1 MGVSTM
7 FRKSLLGAVVAFS
20 ALGWGTAN
28 ATVYTLDPTQ
38 NNAGN
43 TVAASADVTVSGDL
57 LTIVLT
63 NLSPSLSA
71 ANQALS
77 DFLINFSTDI
87 TGVSSFTQ
95 DGSRITVNSDGST
108 TPFAGPPTRWDPFIR
123 GGGNLYLTALGNG
136 SPSDMIAPDN
146 IGSPN
151 SSVDNFNPYIDTT
164 ATFTMLISG
173 ASNLTIS
180 GVSFSFGTNPDEF
193 SACVG
198 DCGGGGGGQG
208 GVPEPASWA
217 LMIVGFGG
225 VGAML
230 RQRRRHLAF
239 AG

>member
-1 MGVSTM
+1 M

-20 ALGWGTAN
+20 ALGLGSAN
-28 ATVYTLDPTQ
+28 AAVYTLDPTL
-38 NNAGN
+38 NNNGN
-43 TVAASADVTVSGDL
+43 TVSASADVTVSGDL

-71 ANQALS
+71 ANQGLS

-87 TGVSSFTQ
+87 TDVSAFTQ

-123 GGGNLYLTALGNG
+123 SGGNLYLTALGGG
-136 SPSDMIAPDN
+136 SPTDMIAPDN

-164 ATFTMLISG
+164 ATFTMLLAG
-173 ASNLTIS
+173 ASNLSIS
-180 GVSFSFGTNPDEF
+180 GVSFSFGTVPGEF
-193 SACVG
+193 SGCVG
-198 DCGGGGGGQG
+198 DCSGGGGGGQG

-217 LMIVGFGG
+217 MMILGFGG

-230 RQRRRHLAF
+230 RRRRPYLAI